1 MLSLLNRKSAICRFR
16 CWTLS
21 SLPTVS
27 GQELTD
33 RLMEQ
38 IKPFNP
44 VFHLGQMAEKIEK
57 RGDGWRVTTDAGTV
71 VDCRVVIIAAGGGSF
86 SPKKPPL
93 PDIAGYEG
101 TSVFYA
107 VRNKEQ
113 FKDKKI
119 DYVAGV
125 ESRGFIFGTP
135 LAYNLGAGFV
145 VIRKPGKLPADVE
158 SITYDLE
165 YGSDT
170 LEIHKDAIEKGKRV
184 LIVDDLLAT
193 GGTAAAACELVKK
206 VGGEVAGMGFI
217 IELEA
222 LGGRSKFPADVEVIS
237 MVTC

>member
-1 MLSLLNRKSAICRFR
+1 MPELVKKIIRDIPDFPKEGIVFKDI
-16 CWTLS
+16 T
-21 SLPTVS
+21 TVLKDS
-27 GQELTD
+27 EGLKHTIDFLT
-33 RLMEQ
+33 
-38 IKPFNP
+38 
-44 VFHLGQMAEKIEK
+44 
-57 RGDGWRVTTDAGTV
+57 
-71 VDCRVVIIAAGGGSF
+71 
-86 SPKKPPL
+86 
-93 PDIAGYEG
+93 
-101 TSVFYA
+101 
-107 VRNKEQ
+107 EQ

-222 LGGRSKFPADVEVIS
+222 LGGRSKFPSDVEVIS